1 MRIQDFGESSFK
13 CKLLAGKAEDVLQ
26 DMPENIF
33 HMAVTSPPYWDQRQ
47 YLFSGAVVLNN
58 NLSESE
64 KEKIEKELE
73 EYGIKPKIQE

>member
-1 MRIQDFGESSFK
+1 MIKKTSELK
-13 CKLLAGKAEDVLQ
+13 PKYKLMCGNALDSLKEFED
-26 DMPENIF
+26 NTF